1 MSVIR
6 FKRVLEY
13 YPENFGYA
21 EALDK
26 IQKENVLV
34 DGEPMICSYNERGK
48 CKYMFVVKTAN
59 TLYSVPMF
67 ESLEAV
73 EEFIKNNASAFN
85 WDSVSEESD
94 IKVSNN
100 SGNITLTLKDEYKN
114 KWINLNEQF
123 G

>member
-1 MSVIR
+1 MGLIQ
-6 FKRVLEY
+6 FKRVL
-13 YPENFGYA
+13 NCHSLGYA
-21 EALDK
+21 EALYK
-26 IQKENVLV
+26 IKNEVGLEP
-34 DGEPMICSYNERGK
+34 GEPMICSYNEGGE

-59 TLYSVPMF
+59 TLHSVPMF

-94 IKVSNN
+94 IKVSND